1 MFPSNAMRTRQIL
14 ILGCCMA
21 LPLPLACKPGA
32 GAADAG
38 ADGAPSASASA
49 SASAPVQDAAP
60 EAAPVVHHATVPA
73 VGNGCNPGADSVA
86 CAGDKVTE
94 LTCGGGV
101 WRALQTCRGSGG
113 CSGVGAALK
122 CEVGQPLVGD
132 PCVVGQAPTHCA
144 NTQELQSCQGGTYHD
159 QVCTPPQRC
168 KPAGGGQFACSK

>member
-1 MFPSNAMRTRQIL
+1 MRIQIL
-14 ILGCCMA
+14 IGCCMA
-21 LPLPLACKPGA
+21 MALPVVIACKPGA

-38 ADGAPSASASA
+38 ADGAPSASASE

-60 EAAPVVHHATVPA
+60 EAAPTVVHHATVPA
-73 VGNGCNPGADSVA
+73 VGIGCNPGADSVA

-113 CSGVGAALK
+113 CSGTGSALK

-132 PCVVGQAPTHCA
+132 PCVVGQAPSKCA
-144 NTQELQSCQGGTYHD
+144 NNQELQACQGGTFRD
-159 QVCTPPQRC
+159 TVCTPPQHC
-168 KPAGGGQFACSK
+168 KPAGNGQFACK